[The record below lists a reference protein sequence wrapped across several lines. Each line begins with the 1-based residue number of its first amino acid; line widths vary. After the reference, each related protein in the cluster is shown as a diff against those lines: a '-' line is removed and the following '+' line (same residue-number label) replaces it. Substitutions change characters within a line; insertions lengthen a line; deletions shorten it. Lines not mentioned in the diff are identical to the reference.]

1 MNPEIYKEMEDF
13 YIISSCI
20 GSNKCIYILFE
31 NHYDDFDEDAKPMC
45 RIGFFYPETE
55 EQWGYVGFGNF
66 CHPMTCVLPA
76 PYHTFIAVDEKG
88 QVVTRTGVTSDVDFN
103 IEERIPLIHRT
114 YVNRVREID
123 GAAFIV
129 GTVGTVFRRE
139 GPNNWTCLYGN
150 DVDSLNDEQKNRFL
164 SFYDIGGFDLN
175 DIYACGNNGH
185 LYHYNGEQWR
195 TIDCPTNEDMKA
207 LCCAPNGKVY
217 IGGRNGMVIE
227 GREDEW
233 QIIDRPDPYGL
244 IPEDGMLSTNVIDM
258 TWYKDRLYIAA
269 EQGVYEYTEGRIKR
283 SPSINIFYP
292 EEVKLGEP
300 LLNDRIKKF
309 LVQAGADESTVD
321 LWGSLPELPQHGGIL
336 CPSHLR
342 CFSTDGEL
350 LLLAGDEQVVVYN
363 GDTWQ
368 RLY

>member
-1 MNPEIYKEMEDF
+1 
-13 YIISSCI
+13 
-20 GSNKCIYILFE
+20 
-31 NHYDDFDEDAKPMC
+31 
-45 RIGFFYPETE
+45 
-55 EQWGYVGFGNF
+55 
-66 CHPMTCVLPA
+66 
-76 PYHTFIAVDEKG
+76 
-88 QVVTRTGVTSDVDFN
+88 
-103 IEERIPLIHRT
+103 
-114 YVNRVREID
+114 
-123 GAAFIV
+123 
-129 GTVGTVFRRE
+129 
-139 GPNNWTCLYGN
+139 
-150 DVDSLNDEQKNRFL
+150 
-164 SFYDIGGFDLN
+164 
-175 DIYACGNNGH
+175 
-185 LYHYNGEQWR
+185 
-195 TIDCPTNEDMKA
+195 
-207 LCCAPNGKVY
+207 
-217 IGGRNGMVIE
+217 
-227 GREDEW
+227 
-233 QIIDRPDPYGL
+233 
-244 IPEDGMLSTNVIDM
+244 MLSTNVIDM